1 MDNFCPPSSQFAVY
15 NKIAAPK
22 DMVIYPDFHHE
33 RLPEGEDRS
42 LLSMLGMQFINKS
55 SSNKNLLL
63 ELLLHDF

>member
-22 DMVIYPDFHHE
+22 DMVIYPDFRHE

-42 LLSMLGMQFINKS
+42 LLSMLGM
-55 SSNKNLLL
+55 
-63 ELLLHDF
+63 